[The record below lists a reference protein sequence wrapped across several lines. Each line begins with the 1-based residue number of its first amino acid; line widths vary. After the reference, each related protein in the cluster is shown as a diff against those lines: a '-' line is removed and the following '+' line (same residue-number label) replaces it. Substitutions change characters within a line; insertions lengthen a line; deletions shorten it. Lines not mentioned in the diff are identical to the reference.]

1 MGYFRNSFLVTAAG
15 LGLGAVLGWS
25 NTHSWAG
32 VFSTVF
38 IVAVLA
44 ILEVSL
50 SFDNAVVNAVVLK
63 QMTPVWRHRFI
74 TWGIAIAVFGMRI
87 VFPLVIVAIITRID
101 PISALVMAATDPDR
115 YSTIL
120 SSAHITVSAFGGAF
134 LAMVG
139 LKHFFNHEK
148 DVHWIGVIERP
159 LTRLGRI
166 EAVELGLVLLLLYM
180 VSTWLVG
187 PEQFEFLVAGIF
199 GLVTYI
205 AVDGVSALLNVKSA
219 VTGEVVRSGAASFLY
234 LEVLDASFSFDGV
247 IGAFAL
253 SNNLF
258 IIAIGLG
265 IGAMFVRSLTIMLVE
280 RETLACYRYLEH
292 GAFYAIIALAVMM
305 FLSTVQ
311 HIPEVVTG
319 LIGAGFIV
327 TAFAD
332 SLRYNRHAAAAAPS
346 AVPAAG
352 NGGILNIQNLHESS
366 VRPFR
371 EPPETSKP
379 ESRIK

>member
-1 MGYFRNSFLVTAAG
+1 MAYFRNAFVVTATG
-15 LGLGAVLGWS
+15 LVLGAFLGWGA
-25 NTHSWAG
+25 THSLSG
-32 VFSTVF
+32 VVSTVF

-44 ILEVSL
+44 VLEVSL

-63 QMTPVWRHRFI
+63 KMTPVWRHRFV

-87 VFPLVIVAIITRID
+87 VFPLAIVAIITRID
-101 PISALVMAATDPDR
+101 PVSALIMAATDPDH
-115 YSTIL
+115 YSRVLT
-120 SSAHITVSAFGGAF
+120 SAHISVSAFGGAF

-159 LTRLGRI
+159 LARVGRI
-166 EAVELGLVLLLLYM
+166 EALELGLVLLLLYL
-180 VSTWLVG
+180 VSTWLLG
-187 PEQFEFLVAGIF
+187 HEQFEFVVAGIF

-205 AVDGVSALLNVKSA
+205 AVDGISAVLNVESA
-219 VTGEVVRSGAASFLY
+219 VTGEVVQSGAALFLY

-265 IGAMFVRSLTIMLVE
+265 VGAMFVRSMTIMLVE
-280 RETLACYRYLEH
+280 RETLASYRYLEH

-305 FLSTVQ
+305 FLSAIK
-311 HIPEVVTG
+311 HIPEVITG
-319 LIGAGFIV
+319 LIGAGFILA
-327 TAFAD
+327 AFVD
-332 SLRYNRHAAAAAPS
+332 SIRYNRSARAPDPVADY
-346 AVPAAG
+346 AVTEAEVPKIQEPQSLLEDHSGDRRSRAG
-352 NGGILNIQNLHESS
+352 RNS
-366 VRPFR
+366 
-371 EPPETSKP
+371 
-379 ESRIK
+379 